1 MNDQRFQNASL
12 SIKADAAFRQA
23 AKKVILQAAQTATPV
38 LVWGENRIQEIP
50 RDQLETMLIE
60 ARLDNDETIS

>member
-23 AKKVILQAAQTATPV
+23 AKKVILQAAHTATPV
-38 LVWGENRIQEIP
+38 VVWVENRIQEIP
-50 RDQLETMLIE
+50 KEQLETLLTE
-60 ARLDNDETIS
+60 EKLENDENIS